1 MTGIPAI
8 APFPMPDKKLSHLL
22 PDSKTFRLEEFPF
35 YWLAQTYTAYEGEL
49 ERVLKRLGTDLP
61 TRRVL
66 MMLSLFG
73 KVSVSELAGHSIT
86 KLSTTTRIIQR
97 MRDEGLVA
105 TSVNEDDA
113 RITNVE
119 MTQKGSDLLQ
129 SIHQGTH
136 KIYLRAYQH
145 LGREELQAMT
155 DTLKR
160 IHQNLAD
167 L

>member
-1 MTGIPAI
+1 MAAVIPI
-8 APFPMPDKKLSHLL
+8 ARPSMPDKKLSHLL

-35 YWLAQTYTAYEGEL
+35 YWLAQTYAIYEGEI

-66 MMLSLFG
+66 MMLGLFG

-97 MRDEGLVA
+97 MRDEGLVE

-119 MTQKGSDLLQ
+119 MTQKGIDLLE

-136 KIYLRAYQH
+136 KIYLRAYQD
-145 LGREELQAMT
+145 LGRDELQKMT
-155 DTLKR
+155 NTLKR
-160 IHQNLAD
+160 IHGNLAG